1 MLLKTVKFP
10 LTVAKMTAT
19 IRRFQEH
26 MEKFPRDKR
35 IKVELKELIDKRKKF
50 LKYLRRWDYKRFE
63 WILEKLDLVFKPH
76 PPAYHWITRKESL
89 VKLTNIHCD
98 ELRTEKLESFKKTL
112 KSQQIDFLEKKVK
125 NLQFI
130 RKEQIACN
138 VPVTITEED
147 ISRESAKLEELRKEE
162 AAAASQGASID

>member
-1 MLLKTVKFP
+1 
-10 LTVAKMTAT
+10 MTAS

-26 MEKFPRDKR
+26 MENFPRDKK
-35 IKVELKELIDKRKKF
+35 IKVELKEMIDKRKKF

-63 WILEKLDLVFKPH
+63 WVLEKLDLVFKPH
-76 PPAYHWITRKESL
+76 PPKYHWITRKESL
-89 VKLTNIHCD
+89 VKLTDIHCD
-98 ELRTEKLESFKKTL
+98 ELRTDKLESFKQTL
-112 KSQQIDFLEKKVK
+112 KSQQIEFLVKKVK

-147 ISRESAKLEELRKEE
+147 ISREKARIEVLRKEE
-162 AAAASQGASID
+162 AAAAAQETATD